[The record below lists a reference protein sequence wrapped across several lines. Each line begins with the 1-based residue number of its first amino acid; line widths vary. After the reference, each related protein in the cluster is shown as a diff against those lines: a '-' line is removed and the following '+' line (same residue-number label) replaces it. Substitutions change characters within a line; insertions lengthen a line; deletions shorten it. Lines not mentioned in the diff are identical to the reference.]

1 LADYLIKSAIQ
12 VIFMRI
18 RESKLYK
25 ILYGPLL
32 YLLDFRKRPLV
43 AILTLYLMEAMLIW
57 IFLISEMPFSIYDTP
72 AIEIMKSIIETDVV
86 LIGFTG
92 LIATVLFTRPLFR
105 GKEEKEFLQTTIL
118 ISALS
123 VVYFLISILWSI
135 RVMAYINTVIR
146 LESSNLFGPIL
157 FLGLGV
163 TQLLIF
169 IGWVSGFL
177 PLPESKEKKN
187 I

>member
-1 LADYLIKSAIQ
+1 
-12 VIFMRI
+12 MPI

-43 AILTLYLMEAMLIW
+43 AILTLYLLEAMLIW
-57 IFLISEMPFSIYDTP
+57 AFLISEMPFSVYDTP
-72 AIEIMKSIIETDVV
+72 AIETMKSIIETDGV

-92 LIATVLFTRPLFR
+92 LIATVLFTRPPYR
-105 GKEEKEFLQTTIL
+105 GKEFLQVTIS

-123 VVYFLISILWSI
+123 VVYFVISIPWSI
-135 RVMAYINTVIR
+135 RVMAYINPVIR